1 MFSFIE
7 TIRTRFYSLIA
18 ITIHCN
24 AVPLFGLL
32 SSLILKMTYLSV
44 ENLSKKYG
52 LKTLFEGIT
61 FGITKGDKTAL
72 IAQNGT
78 GKTTLLKILAGLEI
92 PDSGEVITKNGLRVS
107 LLEQEPHL
115 DGNLTINEFIIH
127 GDNEMVRVV
136 REYEMAVEAQ
146 SNNYS
151 DETQRVFDKALAQ
164 MDAKNAW
171 DYELRLQQILSE
183 LKVLDLNQK
192 ISSLSGGQR
201 KRVAL
206 AFTLLD
212 EPDLL
217 ILDEPTNHLDVEM
230 IEWLEKYLSK
240 STMTLLMV
248 THDRYFL
255 DRVCNHIIEIEDGEI
270 YHHKGD
276 YDYFLLKKEEREA
289 VYATEVAKAG
299 KLAKKELEWV
309 RRQPKARTTKS
320 KSRIDAYYETEKKAN
335 SGKIK
340 KEIKLE
346 VGHSRIGGQ
355 VLELKNVSKKYGDLK
370 ILDSFNYSFN
380 KGEKI
385 GIIGKN
391 GVGKSTFLKII
402 TGDETVDN
410 GQVLTGQTIVYG
422 HYKQN
427 GHSFKENERVIDV
440 IKEVAEVIQ
449 LANGDTISVSQFL
462 EHFMFDSKMQYTP
475 VAKLSGGEKR
485 RLGLMMVLIKNPN
498 FLILD
503 EPTNDLDLITL
514 EKLESFLAE
523 FGGCLLIVSHDRYF
537 MDNLVEHYFVFEG
550 NGVIMDFNGTYD
562 EYKTLKELEEQEK
575 LKLAESKKKV
585 EKPQKEKPA
594 STKLSYYE
602 RKEFNKLEKEI
613 ERLEDLKSNIEQEM
627 NSGITDYEAL
637 NSLSEQFKSLSDQI
651 DEKEMRWLELSE
663 RA

>member
-1 MFSFIE
+1 
-7 TIRTRFYSLIA
+7 
-18 ITIHCN
+18 
-24 AVPLFGLL
+24 
-32 SSLILKMTYLSV
+32 MTYLSV

-52 LKTLFEGIT
+52 LKILFEGIT
-61 FGITKGDKTAL
+61 FGISKGDKTAL

-78 GKTTLLKILAGLEI
+78 GKTTLLKILAGIEA
-92 PDSGEVITKNGLRVS
+92 PDDGEVMTKNGLRVS
-107 LLEQEPHL
+107 LLEQEPEL
-115 DGNLTINEFIIH
+115 DDDLTINEFILH
-127 GDNEMVRVV
+127 GDNEMVRIV
-136 REYEMAVEAQ
+136 REYEIAVEAQ
-146 SNNYS
+146 MNNYS
-151 DETQRVFDKALAQ
+151 QDTQQAFDKALAK
-164 MDAKNAW
+164 MDANNAW
-171 DYELRLQQILSE
+171 DYELRLQQILGE
-183 LKVLDLNQK
+183 LKVQDLDQK
-192 ISSLSGGQR
+192 IDSLSGGQR

-206 AFTLLD
+206 AFALLD

-255 DRVCNHIIEIEDGEI
+255 DRICNHIIEIEDGEI
-270 YHHKGD
+270 FHHKGN
-276 YDYFLLKKEEREA
+276 YDYFLKKKDEREA
-289 VYATEVAKAG
+289 VYATEIAKAG

-320 KSRIDAYYETEKKAN
+320 KSRLDAFYETEKKAK

-355 VLELKNVSKKYGDLK
+355 VLELKNVSKSYSELK
-370 ILDSFNYSFN
+370 ILEHFNYSFN

-402 TGDETVDN
+402 TGEEVADE
-410 GQVLTGQTIVYG
+410 GQVITGQTIVYG
-422 HYKQN
+422 HYKQT
-427 GHSFKENERVIDV
+427 GHHFKNDERVIDV

-449 LANGDTISVSQFL
+449 LANGDTISASQFL

-475 VAKLSGGEKR
+475 VSKLSGGEKR

-550 NGVIMDFNGTYD
+550 NGVIKDYNGTYA
-562 EYKTLKELEEQEK
+562 EYKAEKLLEEQEK
-575 LKLAESKKKV
+575 LAQTELKKQKTSTSKQTKSD
-585 EKPQKEKPA
+585 PA
-594 STKLSYYE
+594 KLSYAE

-613 ERLEDLKSNIEQEM
+613 EELEIRKQAIEDEM
-627 NSGITDYEAL
+627 NSGITDYE
-637 NSLSEQFKSLSDQI
+637 
-651 DEKEMRWLELSE
+651 
-663 RA
+663 

>member
-1 MFSFIE
+1 
-7 TIRTRFYSLIA
+7 
-18 ITIHCN
+18 
-24 AVPLFGLL
+24 
-32 SSLILKMTYLSV
+32 MTYLSV

-52 LKTLFEGIT
+52 LKPLFEGIT

-72 IAQNGT
+72 IAHNGT
-78 GKTTLLKILAGLEI
+78 GKTTLLKILAGFET
-92 PDSGEVITKNGLRVS
+92 PDSGEVMTRNGLRVS
-107 LLEQEPHL
+107 LLEQEPEL
-115 DGNLTINEFIIH
+115 DNNLSINEFIIH
-127 GDNEMVRVV
+127 GDNEMVRIV
-136 REYEMAVEAQ
+136 RNYEQAVDAQ
-146 SNNYS
+146 TENYS
-151 DETQRVFDKALAQ
+151 DETQRAFDNALAQ
-164 MDAKNAW
+164 MDANNAW
-171 DYELRLQQILSE
+171 DYELRLQQILGE
-183 LKVLDLNQK
+183 LKVMDLNQS

-206 AFTLLD
+206 AFALLD

-255 DRVCNHIIEIEDGEI
+255 DRVCNHIIEIEDGEL
-270 YHHKGD
+270 YHHNGN
-276 YDYFLLKKEEREA
+276 YNYFLQKKEEREA

-299 KLAKKELEWV
+299 KLAKRELQWM

-320 KSRIDAYYETEKKAN
+320 KSRIDAFYETEKKAN
-335 SGKIK
+335 SGKVK

-346 VGHSRIGGQ
+346 VGVSRIGGQ
-355 VLELKNVSKKYGDLK
+355 VLELKKVFKSFGDLN
-370 ILDSFNYSFN
+370 ILNDFSYNFN

-391 GVGKSTFLKII
+391 GVGKTTFLKII
-402 TGDETVDN
+402 TGTETVDA

-422 HYKQN
+422 HYKQS
-427 GHSFKENERVIDV
+427 GHDFKGSERVIDV
-440 IKEVAEVIQ
+440 IKEVAEIIQ
-449 LANGDTISVSQFL
+449 LANGDSISASQFL

-550 NGVIMDFNGTYD
+550 NGVIKDFNGSYD
-562 EYKTLKELEEQEK
+562 EYKTIKLLEEQEK
-575 LKLAESKKKV
+575 AKVSLSKKKV
-585 EKPQKEKPA
+585 KSPRGTKTQEVP
-594 STKLSYYE
+594 KLSFSE
-602 RKEFNKLEKEI
+602 RKEFSKLEKEI
-613 ERLEDLKSNIEQEM
+613 EKLEKKKQTVEKNM
-627 NSGITDYEAL
+627 NSGITDYEKL
-637 NSLSEQFKSLSDQI
+637 KELSEAFESIKEELE
-651 DEKEMRWLELSE
+651 EKEFSWLELSE